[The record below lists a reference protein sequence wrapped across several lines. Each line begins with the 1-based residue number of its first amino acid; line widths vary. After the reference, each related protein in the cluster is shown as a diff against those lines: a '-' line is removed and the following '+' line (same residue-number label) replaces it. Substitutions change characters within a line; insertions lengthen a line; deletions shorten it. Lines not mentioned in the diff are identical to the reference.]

1 MIISGFSSIGK
12 ILPGINAMI
21 GATATG
27 TKVLGSSALAAT
39 IEIHG
44 LKLAMWEVYLIIAAI
59 VAIIGLVT
67 VGIKALSD
75 AYNADA
81 KAAQQAAEAA
91 QEAKKA
97 FGDAKTAAD
106 NLKTTISDYTDALS
120 QLKDLKSGTE
130 EYTEALETANT
141 KAKELIETFGLY
153 DEAYTQNGMILFK
166 DNSLENLQARAD
178 SAVKAA
184 EAQKYS
190 TQISA
195 NQAKLRSDQTDLR
208 REIGLAFDPRGLAND
223 VFVPITNNALA
234 IVDDFKGAT
243 DEQVSDIVNRLTKLK
258 ESNESAYIANTRN
271 NEALEK

>member
-81 KAAQQAAEAA
+81 IAAQQAAEAA

-106 NLKTTISDYTDALS
+106 NLKTTISDYTDALH

-130 EYTEALETANT
+130 EYTEALESANA

-178 SAVKAA
+178 SAVRAA